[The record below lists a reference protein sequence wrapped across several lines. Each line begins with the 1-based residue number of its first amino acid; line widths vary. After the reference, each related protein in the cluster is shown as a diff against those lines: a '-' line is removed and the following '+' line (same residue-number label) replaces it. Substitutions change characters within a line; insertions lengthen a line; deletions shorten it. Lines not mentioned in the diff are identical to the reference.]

1 MSEKETMIRLEGI
14 KKRFRTKAGELEV
27 LHGVSADIKKGEV
40 FGIIGLSGAGKST
53 LVRCINLLERPTA
66 GKVWLDGVELTA
78 LGDKELREQRRHM
91 GMIFQQFHLLM
102 QRTALDN
109 VCFPMEISGVPKAK
123 AKERAK
129 ELLDLVG
136 LADRMES
143 YPAQLSGG
151 QKQRVAIAR
160 ALATEP
166 KVLLCDEATSALD
179 PNTTAGVLSLLK
191 DINTRLG
198 ITIVVI
204 THEMSVIQEICDRV
218 AIIDGGLIAEEGG
231 VEEIFRAPKTK
242 IGQELVM
249 HEGTNREAY
258 TGKLPYSYRLV
269 FKGGSE
275 NEPVLGQM
283 MIELKNVVNILAANT
298 RTIEN
303 QAFGQ
308 MVVQFPEEKEIRQ
321 KMIQYLTDRG
331 VEVEEVDMFKE
342 GMLALV
348 GQGFIETIYM
358 TVISTVLAYIIG
370 LPLGLV
376 LVVTDKD
383 GIHPVPWPEQPF
395 GNDYQ
400 LLPLHP
406 LLDSPD
412 CADALH
418 KNGGRHH
425 HRCEGGDCRSLDQQA
440 APFIARM
447 VESSLKEVEI
457 GVVEAAQSMGA
468 SPFQIMTKVL
478 LPEAKPS
485 LLVGAAI
492 SITTI
497 LGYSAMAGIVGA
509 GGLGAIAINYGYYRK
524 QSDIMYV
531 MVILMAII
539 VLVFQE
545 LGMRISKHTDRR
557 L

>member
-129 ELLDLVG
+129 ELLELVG

-143 YPAQLSGG
+143 ISWLQLPVGRSRELPL
-151 QKQRVAIAR
+151 QEPWQS
-160 ALATEP
+160 EP

-308 MVVQFPEEKEIRQ
+308 MLVQFPEEKEIRQ

-331 VEVEEVDMFKE
+331 VEVEEVE
-342 GMLALV
+342 
-348 GQGFIETIYM
+348 
-358 TVISTVLAYIIG
+358 
-370 LPLGLV
+370 
-376 LVVTDKD
+376 
-383 GIHPVPWPEQPF
+383 
-395 GNDYQ
+395 
-400 LLPLHP
+400 
-406 LLDSPD
+406 
-412 CADALH
+412 
-418 KNGGRHH
+418 
-425 HRCEGGDCRSLDQQA
+425 
-440 APFIARM
+440 
-447 VESSLKEVEI
+447 
-457 GVVEAAQSMGA
+457 
-468 SPFQIMTKVL
+468 
-478 LPEAKPS
+478 
-485 LLVGAAI
+485 
-492 SITTI
+492 
-497 LGYSAMAGIVGA
+497 
-509 GGLGAIAINYGYYRK
+509 
-524 QSDIMYV
+524 YV
-531 MVILMAII
+531 
-539 VLVFQE
+539 
-545 LGMRISKHTDRR
+545 
-557 L
+557 

>member
-1 MSEKETMIRLEGI
+1 
-14 KKRFRTKAGELEV
+14 
-27 LHGVSADIKKGEV
+27 
-40 FGIIGLSGAGKST
+40 
-53 LVRCINLLERPTA
+53 
-66 GKVWLDGVELTA
+66 
-78 LGDKELREQRRHM
+78 M

-129 ELLDLVG
+129 ELLELVG

-331 VEVEEVDMFKE
+331 VEVEEVE
-342 GMLALV
+342 
-348 GQGFIETIYM
+348 
-358 TVISTVLAYIIG
+358 
-370 LPLGLV
+370 
-376 LVVTDKD
+376 
-383 GIHPVPWPEQPF
+383 
-395 GNDYQ
+395 
-400 LLPLHP
+400 
-406 LLDSPD
+406 
-412 CADALH
+412 
-418 KNGGRHH
+418 
-425 HRCEGGDCRSLDQQA
+425 
-440 APFIARM
+440 
-447 VESSLKEVEI
+447 
-457 GVVEAAQSMGA
+457 
-468 SPFQIMTKVL
+468 
-478 LPEAKPS
+478 
-485 LLVGAAI
+485 
-492 SITTI
+492 
-497 LGYSAMAGIVGA
+497 
-509 GGLGAIAINYGYYRK
+509 
-524 QSDIMYV
+524 YV
-531 MVILMAII
+531 
-539 VLVFQE
+539 
-545 LGMRISKHTDRR
+545 
-557 L
+557 